1 MTLWPG
7 RRFKTGTMGLLI
19 MLSLAGACS
28 RAPRSNTAISVLDAA
43 LWVQQSAEYKA
54 LARQT
59 YQLAKE
65 RLSAALNDPTW
76 TAALEQTGNYAE
88 LPPAVILDVDETIL
102 ETTTYSAQLI
112 RENALHNED
121 LWSRWYEDVGGK
133 PVPGAVDFCRYARE
147 KGITIFYVTNNK
159 EYMKEIVRRSL
170 KKAGFP
176 LDDQRE
182 TLLTRTD
189 VSDKG
194 SRRATVAG
202 KYRILLLIGDDAND
216 FASGFSGSTT
226 AERARLAEQYASYW
240 GTKWI
245 VLPNPMY
252 GSWEAALFD
261 NNFPD
266 DQEERITRKIQTLEF
281 ELSSRPL
288 PPSGF

>member
-1 MTLWPG
+1 MTPWPG
-7 RRFKTGTMGLLI
+7 RRFKAGTIGLLI
-19 MLSLAGACS
+19 VLSLAGACS

-43 LWVQQSAEYKA
+43 LWIQQSAEYKA

-59 YQLAKE
+59 YQLAE
-65 RLSAALNDPTW
+65 ARLSAALNDLTW

-102 ETTTYSAQLI
+102 ETATYSAQLI
-112 RENALHNED
+112 RENALHNEE

-133 PVPGAVDFCRYARE
+133 PVPGAVDFCKYARE
-147 KGITIFYVTNNK
+147 KGVTVFYVTNNK

-170 KKAGFP
+170 KEAGFP

-194 SRRATVAG
+194 PRRTVIA
-202 KYRILLLIGDDAND
+202 KEFRILLLIGDNTND
-216 FASGFSGSTT
+216 FASGFIGPTT
-226 AERARLAEQYASYW
+226 AERAKLCEEYASYW

-252 GSWEAALFD
+252 GSWEGALFD
-261 NNFPD
+261 YHFPD

-281 ELSSRPL
+281 K
-288 PPSGF
+288 